1 MSAEWKNK
9 PTKLLEQFTATKD
22 RPKEFQMTV
31 IVLVSTAV
39 LCAVGSLIALAVT
52 Q

>member
-22 RPKEFQMTV
+22 RPKEFQLIV
-31 IVLVSTAV
+31 IVMFLVAV
-39 LCAVGSLIALAVT
+39 LCALGSLILMASS